1 MSSTNTRYTN
11 PIERLQWLNANM
23 PDESWMH
30 EQVNGEWIT
39 LNCKEAIDR
48 ALRIGNALRSLGM
61 KPGDKVAI
69 LAKNSP
75 QWMISDFALMMA
87 GMISVPIYT
96 TAGEKTISYVLEHS
110 GAKAVFLG
118 KLEGTAA
125 AEATLHNIKVI
136 AYPESNSAADIV
148 DHQWSDLLTAD
159 PLQDI
164 ASPDMSDMATLVY
177 TSGSTGNPK
186 GVVLSFE
193 NLAAA
198 AQGVIEAQPA
208 QEKHRVLSYLPMA
221 HITERSVV
229 SMVSLY
235 ELGDIYFSGGLD
247 TFMADLQHA
256 KPTNFVSVPRLW
268 AKFQAQVLAVIP
280 DNDLQALLASDQGE
294 EIAAG
299 IREKLGLQH
308 VKQYASGSAPIPPGL
323 LQWFLGIGMPISE
336 GWGMTETAGAS
347 CTNMPFNPDH
357 IGTLGTP
364 LSCVEMC
371 LSDEDEILIRG
382 PAIFKEYYNNPGAT
396 ADAFIDG
403 WFRTGDKA
411 ELRDD
416 GAYRIIGRVKEQF
429 KTAKGKYVAP
439 VPIESVLGALPY
451 VEQVCVLGIG
461 RAQPMAIVVPIEQE
475 GQTKEQLAER
485 MEADMNAA
493 NENMEPHCKLNCI
506 ILSAAPMSIENGML
520 TPTLK
525 LKRDVIEAHY
535 ADYLGDENTL
545 RTGGVGTNFGTCRAR
560 CPVTFKA

>member
-1 MSSTNTRYTN
+1 MSSTLTSYTH
-11 PIERLQWLNANM
+11 PIDRLHWLNANM
-23 PDESWMH
+23 PDESWLH
-30 EQVNGEWIT
+30 EQIDGEWVT
-39 LNCKEAIDR
+39 LNCKEAINR
-48 ALRIGNALRSLGM
+48 ALRIGNALRSLGLE
-61 KPGDKVAI
+61 PGDKVAI

-110 GAKAVFLG
+110 GAKAVFVG

-125 AEATLHNIKVI
+125 AEATLRDIKVI
-136 AYPESNSAADIV
+136 AYPETNVSSEVI
-148 DHQWSDLLTAD
+148 DHQWNELLAAD
-159 PLQDI
+159 PLEDI
-164 ASPDMSDMATLVY
+164 ASPNISEMATLVY

-208 QEKHRVLSYLPMA
+208 KEKHRVLSYLPMA
-221 HITERSVV
+221 HITERSLV
-229 SMVSLY
+229 SIVSLY

-247 TFMADLQHA
+247 TFMGDLQHA
-256 KPTNFVSVPRLW
+256 KPTNFISVPRLW

-280 DNDLQALLASDQGE
+280 DHDLQALLASDQGE

-308 VKQYASGSAPIPPGL
+308 AKQYASGSAPIPPGL
-323 LQWFLGIGMPISE
+323 LTWFHGIGMPISE
-336 GWGMTETAGAS
+336 GWGMTETSGAS

-357 IGTLGTP
+357 LGTLGTP
-364 LSCVEMC
+364 LSCVEMS
-371 LSDEDEILIRG
+371 LSNEQEILIRG
-382 PAIFKEYYNNPGAT
+382 PAIFKKYYNNPEAT
-396 ADAFIDG
+396 AEAFVDG

-439 VPIESVLGALPY
+439 VPIESLLGALPY

-461 RAQPMAIVVPIEQE
+461 RAQPMAIVVPIAQE
-475 GQTKEQLAER
+475 GQTPEQLVER
-485 MEADMNAA
+485 MEADMNTT
-493 NENMEPHCKLNCI
+493 NENLEPHCKLNCI
-506 ILSAAPMSIENGML
+506 ILSAEPMSIDNGML

-525 LKRDVIEAHY
+525 LKRDVIEAHF
-535 ADYLGDENTL
+535 AECLGDENK
-545 RTGGVGTNFGTCRAR
+545 GVIWQTA
-560 CPVTFKA
+560 

>member
-1 MSSTNTRYTN
+1 MNSSTSRYGH
-11 PIERLQWLNANM
+11 PIDRLHWLYANM
-23 PDESWMH
+23 ANESWMH
-30 EQVNGEWIT
+30 EQIDGEWVT
-39 LNCKEAIDR
+39 LSCKQAIDR
-48 ALRIGNALRSLGM
+48 ALSIGNALRELGLA
-61 KPGDKVAI
+61 PGDRVAI

-110 GAKAVFLG
+110 GAKAAFVG

-125 AEATLHNIKVI
+125 ADAQLREIKVI
-136 AYPESNSAADIV
+136 AYPESNIAPEVV
-148 DHQWSDLLTAD
+148 DHQWNDLLNTD
-159 PLQDI
+159 PLQEI
-164 ASPDMSDMATLVY
+164 ASPDITEMATLVY

-198 AQGVIEAQPA
+198 AQGVIDAQPA
-208 QEKHRVLSYLPMA
+208 QQKHRVLSYLPMA
-221 HITERSVV
+221 HITERSLV

-247 TFMADLQHA
+247 TFLGDLQHA

-280 DNDLQALLASDQGE
+280 DDDLQALLASDQGE
-294 EIAAG
+294 AIAAG

-308 VKQYASGSAPIPPGL
+308 AKQYASGSAPIPPGL
-323 LQWFLGIGMPISE
+323 LKWFQGIGMPISE

-357 IGTLGTP
+357 LGTLGTP

-371 LSDEDEILIRG
+371 LSDEQEILIRG
-382 PAIFKEYYNNPGAT
+382 PAIFREYYNNPEAT
-396 ADAFIDG
+396 AEAFVDG

-475 GQTKEQLAER
+475 GQTQEQLAER
-485 MEADMNAA
+485 MNADMNAA
-493 NENMEPHCKLNCI
+493 NENLEPHCKLNCV
-506 ILSAAPMSIENGML
+506 ILSSEPMSIDNGML

-535 ADYLGDENTL
+535 ADYLGDEHK
-545 RTGGVGTNFGTCRAR
+545 GVIWQSA
-560 CPVTFKA
+560 